1 MKIKSVNSKI
11 SKKQCVVSCQLS
23 VANRARALRERGFSL
38 IEAIIYSGLLALV
51 VSFVIYFT
59 LNIFNA
65 YNKAIAQSEVMAN
78 IQFAMDT
85 IMEELRFAKNIY
97 TPTSAFNQNN
107 GQLSVET
114 RQNPPFGETAGFVDF
129 YLDNGRIY
137 MKREGQT
144 EIPITSNQTKIN
156 KLRFTYLNPANSP
169 EGAQIFVE
177 GQFNTTNANLANQT
191 TMDLTTSAII
201 RYK

>member
-1 MKIKSVNSKI
+1 MIQTSNKNPQK
-11 SKKQCVVSCQLS
+11 
-23 VANRARALRERGFSL
+23 GFSL
-38 IEAIIYSGLLALV
+38 IEAVIYSGLLALV
-51 VSFVIYFT
+51 VSFVIYLA
-59 LNIFNA
+59 LNIFNT
-65 YNKAIAQSEVMAN
+65 YSKTIAQSEVMSN

-85 IMEELRFAKNIY
+85 ITEETRFAKNIY
-97 TPTSAFNQNN
+97 TPTSAFGQDN

-114 RQNPPFGETAGFVDF
+114 QQNPPTGETTGFVDF

-137 MKREGQT
+137 MKKEGQT

-169 EGAQIFVE
+169 EGAQIFIE
-177 GQFNTTNANLANQT
+177 GQFNTANANLANQT
-191 TMDLTTSAII
+191 LMNLTTSAII